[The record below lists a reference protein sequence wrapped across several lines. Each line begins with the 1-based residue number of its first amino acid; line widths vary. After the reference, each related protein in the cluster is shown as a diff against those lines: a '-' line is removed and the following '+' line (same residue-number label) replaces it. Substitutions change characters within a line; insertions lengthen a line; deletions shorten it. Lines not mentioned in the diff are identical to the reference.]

1 MYMDLS
7 SHKALILAGG
17 FGTRLGGS
25 SQETPK
31 PMTMIGEFPILIHI
45 VLSYAKF
52 GVKKFLILAGY
63 KSDYIKQYLT
73 LNSSDELKNEVG
85 SSIYKYITPYG
96 EVTIE
101 VKDTGLDTMT
111 GGRVRFVKSDLQDSN
126 EFFLTYGDGLCNIDF
141 SNQMKFHQAHGKL
154 ATLTAVTPPSRFA
167 KLQLENTSVLS
178 FREKFDSENTRIS
191 GGFFILNVKVLDYIS
206 SYETVLEERPLE
218 MLASEGQLQA
228 YLHDGFWQ
236 CLDTPRDLKHLQELS
251 QTKPYP
257 WMRA

>member
-1 MYMDLS
+1 MDLS

-17 FGTRLGGS
+17 FGTRLGDHL
-25 SQETPK
+25 QETPK
-31 PMTMIGEFPILIHI
+31 PMTMIGEFPILVHI
-45 VLSYAKF
+45 ILRYAKF

-63 KSDYIKQYLT
+63 KSDFIKQYFI
-73 LNSSDELKNEVG
+73 LNSSDDLTIEAEP
-85 SSIYKYITPYG
+85 SSFRYMTPFG
-96 EVTIE
+96 EVTIQ

-111 GGRVRFVKSDLQDSN
+111 GGRVRIVKSDLQDN
-126 EFFLTYGDGLCNIDF
+126 DDFFLTYGDGLCNIDF

-167 KLQLENTSVLS
+167 KLQLDNTSVLS

-191 GGFFILNVKVLDYIS
+191 GGFFILNTKVLDYIS
-206 SYETVLEERPLE
+206 SNETVLEEGPLE
-218 MLASEGQLQA
+218 KLASDGQLQA

-236 CLDTPRDLKHLQELS
+236 CLDTPRDLKHLQEMS